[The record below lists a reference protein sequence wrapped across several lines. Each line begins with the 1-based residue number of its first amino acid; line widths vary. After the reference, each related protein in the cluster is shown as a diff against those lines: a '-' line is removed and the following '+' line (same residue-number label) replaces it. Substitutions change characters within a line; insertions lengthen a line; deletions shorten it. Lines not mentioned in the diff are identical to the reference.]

1 MCIRPPRSTHTYTIF
16 PYSKLFRSNKKAL
29 FQNRATAAARR
40 TSLRAKNIV
49 VTLNERERLGSTGF
63 GGGTA
68 IPHGKIEGL
77 DRMFGYFA
85 RLSAPIEFQAVDNLP
100 VDLVFLLLSPP
111 DAGADHLKALAGVSR
126 ALRDREIGRAHV

>member
-1 MCIRPPRSTHTYTIF
+1 MSD
-16 PYSKLFRSNKKAL
+16 LSNFLAADGVDAAMTVSNTKAL
-29 FQNRATAAARR
+29 FQQLATAAARK
-40 TSLRAKNIV
+40 TSLRAKDIV

-111 DAGADHLKALAGVSR
+111 DAGRSEERRVGKECVSTCR
-126 ALRDREIGRAHV
+126 SRWSPYP